1 MKKFLAILLT
11 IIATATTIVLV
22 GLFTIPYVGNEII
35 KIAANQALDDSVVD
49 SNDLYQE
56 AEDGI
61 RDTDRSRGLGDV
73 YKRQL
78 L

>member
-35 KIAANQALDDSVVD
+35 KIAANQALDDSVC
-49 SNDLYQE
+49 
-56 AEDGI
+56 
-61 RDTDRSRGLGDV
+61 R
-73 YKRQL
+73 
-78 L
+78 